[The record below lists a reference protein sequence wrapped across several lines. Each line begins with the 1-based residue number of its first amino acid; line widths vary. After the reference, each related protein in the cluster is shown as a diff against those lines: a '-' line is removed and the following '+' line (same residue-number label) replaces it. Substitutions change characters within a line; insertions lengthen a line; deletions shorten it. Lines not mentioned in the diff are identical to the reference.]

1 MASNLDLFQLERFRC
16 WLLQYVDDLLLAAE
30 NKEDGWKGTK
40 ALLELRM
47 KAGYRVSKK
56 KVQVC
61 KEEVRYI
68 GFVLREDISL
78 IDQSGK
84 EVTFRISQPKT
95 R

>member
-1 MASNLDLFQLERFRC
+1 
-16 WLLQYVDDLLLAAE
+16 
-30 NKEDGWKGTK
+30 
-40 ALLELRM
+40 M
-47 KAGYRVSKK
+47 KAGYRVSKR

>member
-30 NKEDGWKGTK
+30 NKEDCWKGTK
-40 ALLELRM
+40 TLLELLM

-61 KEEVRYI
+61 KEELRYI
-68 GFVLREDISL
+68 VFVLREEISL
-78 IDQSGK
+78 LDQSGK
-84 EVTFRISQPKT
+84 EVNFRISQPKT

>member
-30 NKEDGWKGTK
+30 NKEDCWKGTK
-40 ALLELRM
+40 TLLELLM

-68 GFVLREDISL
+68 AFVLREEISL
-78 IDQSGK
+78 LDQSGK
-84 EVTFRISQPKT
+84 EVNFRISQPKT